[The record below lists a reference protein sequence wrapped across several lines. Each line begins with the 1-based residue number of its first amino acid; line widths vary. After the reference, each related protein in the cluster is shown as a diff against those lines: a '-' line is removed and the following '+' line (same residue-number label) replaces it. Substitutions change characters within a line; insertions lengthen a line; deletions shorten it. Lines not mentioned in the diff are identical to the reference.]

1 MATRRRGV
9 GVGAIQQKQQVQA
22 QYTAKGEELASEQIS
37 NFSQQLGIFTKKLEE
52 FAYKHRNEIKKNSQF
67 RRHFQEMCAH
77 VGVDPLA
84 SSKGFWASKLGVG
97 DFYYELAVQVI
108 EVCLSTNHINGGL
121 ITLNDL
127 RTRLL
132 KSRSKTR
139 RENITND
146 DILRAVQK
154 IKVLG
159 SGFELLPLD
168 GGRFLI
174 QSIPGELSMDDSR
187 VLQLAEETG
196 FVTVELIMDRL
207 RWEETR
213 TLQVIEHLIK
223 EGLAWVD
230 EQPSDTNQYWIPS
243 LFLQQY
249 YPILGGSGSTESS
262 LSSFHVS

>member
-1 MATRRRGV
+1 MNLEESMIRPIISLKAMATRRRGV

-22 QYTAKGEELASEQIS
+22 QYAAKGEELASEQIA
-37 NFSQQLGIFTKKLEE
+37 NFSQQLETFTKKLED

-139 RENITND
+139 KENITND

-154 IKVLG
+154 IKVL
-159 SGFELLPLD
+159 
-168 GGRFLI
+168 
-174 QSIPGELSMDDSR
+174 GELSMDDSR

-196 FVTVELIMDRL
+196 FVTIELIMDRL

-249 YPILGGSGSTESS
+249 YPIIGSSGSTESS
-262 LSSFHVS
+262 LSSFYVS

>member
-22 QYTAKGEELASEQIS
+22 QYAAKGEELASEQIA
-37 NFSQQLGIFTKKLEE
+37 NFSQQLDTFTKKLEE

-121 ITLNDL
+121 ITINDL

-139 RENITND
+139 KENITND

-159 SGFELLPLD
+159 NGFELLPLE

-196 FVTVELIMDRL
+196 FVTIELIMDRL
-207 RWEETR
+207 RWEEAR

-249 YPILGGSGSTESS
+249 YPIIGSSGSTESS
-262 LSSFHVS
+262 LSSFYVS